1 MWRLSTSLRCGLFV
15 AYLLVEIAAC
25 GAGEPDAAVL
35 DRDRVAELEQSVA
48 RLQRQLDAL
57 QTSAGAAE
65 SPAVPPAPA
74 TEVFADDSPP
84 ATPEWLT
91 PATHGVVYDKGW
103 TLRPLDPQRMP
114 YELTVSFHN
123 QFRYTG
129 FAAEESS
136 YVNSAG
142 QTVATPERSDF
153 DINRGRLIFSGY
165 AIDPMIE
172 FYMNVDYNTVADQP
186 IQMLMAW
193 IKHPLHPA
201 FRLAY
206 GLGKV
211 PGSWEWQESARYTL
225 GAERSLATTFFRPS
239 MTAGIWADGEL
250 LPGLHFH
257 TLLGNGFNTYSL
269 NASQLDTNLA
279 SSGMLWW
286 EPLGPF
292 GAGFSDLERHREPVV
307 RVGQAFT
314 FSRQDADPVGEPGP
328 EQTVVRLSDG
338 TRLVETGA
346 LAPGVTVNQF
356 DLSLYALHA
365 GVKSQGAS
373 LSGEYFF
380 RWLNELQADGP
391 LPTDSIFDHGFYLQG
406 GYFVVPEKLELF
418 GRGSAVFGPYGDG
431 SELGG
436 GANFYPLKRRD
447 WRFTVDMARVNHS
460 PAQQDRTGFEAG
472 GSGLLVRMQV
482 WTFF

>member
-129 FAAEESS
+129 FAAEEGS

-225 GAERSLATTFFRPS
+225 GA
-239 MTAGIWADGEL
+239 
-250 LPGLHFH
+250 
-257 TLLGNGFNTYSL
+257 
-269 NASQLDTNLA
+269 
-279 SSGMLWW
+279 
-286 EPLGPF
+286 
-292 GAGFSDLERHREPVV
+292 
-307 RVGQAFT
+307 
-314 FSRQDADPVGEPGP
+314 
-328 EQTVVRLSDG
+328 
-338 TRLVETGA
+338 
-346 LAPGVTVNQF
+346 
-356 DLSLYALHA
+356 
-365 GVKSQGAS
+365 
-373 LSGEYFF
+373 
-380 RWLNELQADGP
+380 
-391 LPTDSIFDHGFYLQG
+391 
-406 GYFVVPEKLELF
+406 
-418 GRGSAVFGPYGDG
+418 
-431 SELGG
+431 
-436 GANFYPLKRRD
+436 
-447 WRFTVDMARVNHS
+447 
-460 PAQQDRTGFEAG
+460 
-472 GSGLLVRMQV
+472 
-482 WTFF
+482 